1 MKKWLGVL
9 LCVSVLLSAC
19 QGGTK
24 VDGNAKHEN
33 KAEQEEEIE
42 EKPVT
47 AEHKKKA
54 KEKAEE
60 LLYALFAMKDF
71 TVLKSDKYKDL
82 FGGDKEFAQI
92 MIDEANYYTNNGQ
105 ASIKP
110 EKSETV
116 SVKSFNWG
124 GEEVYYSINF
134 KNTYKDAEMQ
144 KKHGNMAI
152 SLMKNE
158 KGYEISDYTFTNH
171 FDVRMFPDGYEDIEV
186 KANDE
191 HEQSI
196 TDFASE
202 AVMDVF
208 TFRKAHYN
216 QRDEWLAKNWDKTVI
231 PAVKKDYEA
240 FYDEYSKE
248 PFVDVLDMNI
258 DEYYPIP
265 SKGDSSEKLYI
276 VDLYPN
282 VNGGDDYFD
291 ALYEQGIGVVVSEVN
306 GKKTV
311 KVMKPYS
318 LDPWDYTL
326 KYEGMFD
333 EDTSGTDI

>member
-1 MKKWLGVL
+1 MKKWVGVL
-9 LCVSVLLSAC
+9 LCTSFLLAAC

-24 VDGNAKHEN
+24 VDGNVKHET
-33 KAEQEEEIE
+33 KAEKEEIE

-47 AEHKKKA
+47 AEDKKKA
-54 KEKAEE
+54 QEKAENF
-60 LLYALFAMKDF
+60 LQSLFDMKDANE
-71 TVLKSDKYKDL
+71 LKNENYQKFL
-82 FGGDKEFAQI
+82 GGDEAFSQI
-92 MIDEANYYTNNGQ
+92 MINEVNYYTNNGQ
-105 ASIKP
+105 VTIKP
-110 EKSETV
+110 EASKVE
-116 SVKSFNWG
+116 SVKSFSWG
-124 GEEVYYSINF
+124 GEETYYSINF
-134 KNTYKDAEMQ
+134 NNTYKDDAMQ
-144 KKHGNMAI
+144 KEHGSMAI
-152 SLMKNE
+152 SLMETK
-158 KGYEISDYTFTNH
+158 KGFEISDYSFTNH

-186 KANDE
+186 KANNE
-191 HEQSI
+191 HDQSI

-202 AVMDVF
+202 AVMDIF

-216 QRDEWLAKNWDKTVI
+216 QRDEWLSKKWDKAVI

-265 SKGDSSEKLYI
+265 TKGDSNEKLYI

-306 GKKTV
+306 GQKTV

-318 LDPWDYTL
+318 LSPWDYTL
-326 KYEGMFD
+326 EYEGMFD
-333 EDTSGTDI
+333 EDTEETDL

>member
-1 MKKWLGVL
+1 MKKWLEVL
-9 LCVSVLLSAC
+9 LCTSLLLSAC
-19 QGGTK
+19 QGSTK
-24 VDGNAKHEN
+24 VDNNAKHET
-33 KAEQEEEIE
+33 KTEVEEEIE

-47 AEHKKKA
+47 AEDKKRAQK
-54 KEKAEE
+54 KAEE
-60 LLYALFAMKDF
+60 FLQSLFAMKDAKE
-71 TVLKSDKYKDL
+71 LKADKYQKFL
-82 FGGDKEFAQI
+82 GGDEEFSQI
-92 MIDEANYYTNNGQ
+92 MINEVNYYTNNGQ
-105 ASIKP
+105 ISLKP
-110 EKSETV
+110 ETSKAV
-116 SVKSFNWG
+116 SVKSFSWG

-134 KNTYKDAEMQ
+134 DNTYSDANMQ
-144 KKHGNMAI
+144 EKHGKMAI
-152 SLMKNE
+152 CLMENK
-158 KGYEISDYTFTNH
+158 KGFEISDYTFTNH
-171 FDVRMFPDGYEDIEV
+171 FDMRMFPDGYEDIEV
-186 KANDE
+186 KSNNE

-216 QRDEWLAKNWDKTVI
+216 QRDEWLMKNWDNAVI
-231 PAVKKDYEA
+231 PAVKRDYEA
-240 FYDEYSKE
+240 FYNEYSKE

-265 SKGDSSEKLYI
+265 SKSDSNEKLYI

-291 ALYEQGIGVVVSEVN
+291 ALYEQGIGVVISEVN

-318 LDPWDYTL
+318 LSPWDYSL
-326 KYEGMFD
+326 EYEGMFD
-333 EDTSGTDI
+333 EDAKESDI